1 MQHEPYPSTHN
12 QTSVA
17 HVLSCAVVLTDDVE
31 HKNIRTSDV
40 IILLWCDL
48 VQVLCFCILILCKL
62 MRSLDRRIRNKNH
75 RTCCCKTVIICS
87 CVAILLIRFM
97 KPNVFELHAPIS
109 KVATLGCQWSH
120 TAALLFC
127 WYGLWNQM
135 RLNCVPLAA
144 N

>member
-1 MQHEPYPSTHN
+1 MMWMSIDEILGKDINKCSMSPTPAPTIKQVLLMSC
-12 QTSVA
+12 
-17 HVLSCAVVLTDDVE
+17 HVQWYLLMMWNTK
-31 HKNIRTSDV
+31 KNIRTSDV
-40 IILLWCDL
+40 RILLWCDL
-48 VQVLCFCILILCKL
+48 VRVLCFYILILCKL
-62 MRSLDRRIRNKNH
+62 MRSLDRRMRNKNH

-127 WYGLWNQM
+127 
-135 RLNCVPLAA
+135 
-144 N
+144 